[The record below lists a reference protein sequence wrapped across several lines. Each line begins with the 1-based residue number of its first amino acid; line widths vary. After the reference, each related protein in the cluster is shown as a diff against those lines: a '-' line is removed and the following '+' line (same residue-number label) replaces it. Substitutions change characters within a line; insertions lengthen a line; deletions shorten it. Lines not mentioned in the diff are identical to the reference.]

1 MRETLIVSL
10 EIFLSVNISPLQKK
24 KKNKPEFKTPM
35 SYIKINPIKIKN
47 IRKL

>member
-24 KKNKPEFKTPM
+24 KKKPEFKTPM